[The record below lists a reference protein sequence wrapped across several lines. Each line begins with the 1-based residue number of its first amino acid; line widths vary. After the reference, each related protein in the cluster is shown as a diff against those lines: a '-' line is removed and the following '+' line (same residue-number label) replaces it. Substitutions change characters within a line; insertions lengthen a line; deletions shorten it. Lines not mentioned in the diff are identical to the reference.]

1 MMALCAALLMQVD
14 QLRGLVEEL
23 SAELRG
29 RVGHTSELEQ
39 QLESRVCQVSE
50 LEQQLQGS
58 MVQVSELEQQL
69 DSRMELV
76 SELEL
81 QLANEGMERMVRCC
95 LHACLMLQ
103 EQEVP

>member
-1 MMALCAALLMQVD
+1 MQVD

-50 LEQQLQGS
+50 LE
-58 MVQVSELEQQL
+58 
-69 DSRMELV
+69 
-76 SELEL
+76 L